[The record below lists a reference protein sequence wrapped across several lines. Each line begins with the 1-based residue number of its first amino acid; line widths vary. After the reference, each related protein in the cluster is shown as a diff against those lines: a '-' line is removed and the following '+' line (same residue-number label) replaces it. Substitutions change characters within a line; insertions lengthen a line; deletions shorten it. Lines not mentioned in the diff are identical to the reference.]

1 MSIFL
6 WIAFENH
13 VLIKCMICLY
23 MWFVEWYKNT
33 YQFYKKQTVDTLYFS
48 IIFTQFEVLIK
59 LVNGYILSQ
68 GTHIVIIGIRH
79 DTREETNTRWSR
91 SKDYYKLH
99 TYVHTQGI
107 IHILYNVHVNL
118 LYMSMLL
125 HWMHKKFMVLQPSTF
140 LFYCLY

>member
-1 MSIFL
+1 MWL
-6 WIAFENH
+6 WTQQNNKIYANVNIPVNCIWKSR
-13 VLIKCMICLY
+13 VLIKCMIWLY
-23 MWFVEWYKNT
+23 LWFVEWYKRF
-33 YQFYKKQTVDTLYFS
+33 YQFYKKKQIEDTLYFS

-79 DTREETNTRWSR
+79 DTGEETNTRWSR

-99 TYVHTQGI
+99 THTHIYIHTHIRI

-118 LYMSMLL
+118 LYMSM
-125 HWMHKKFMVLQPSTF
+125 
-140 LFYCLY
+140 Y